1 MFVGYNLYYSYMDK
15 PTKWLNKVAKQ
26 HNEWI
31 NIVKG
36 FGEYQYSEDI
46 VQEMYLTIYKYA
58 DESKIIKNNIVSR
71 GYIFFTLRSIYF
83 QYYNKKGMIN
93 KVYLDDYNINPPDQ
107 TNMDE
112 QEAFHKLCTKI
123 DNYIN
128 NWHWYEKK
136 LFEIYRDTDL
146 SIRKIAN
153 KTNISWVSIFNT
165 LKNSKTEIRKKFNE
179 DYEDLKNED
188 YDRI

>member
-1 MFVGYNLYYSYMDK
+1 MEK
-15 PTKWLNKVAKQ
+15 PVKWLNKVAEQ

-31 NIVKG
+31 RIVKS
-36 FGEYQYSEDI
+36 FGEYQYCEDI

-58 DESKIIKNNIVSR
+58 DERKIIKNNIVSR

-107 TNMDE
+107 TNMEE

-128 NWHWYEKK
+128 DWHWYEKK

-188 YDRI
+188 YERI

>member
-1 MFVGYNLYYSYMDK
+1 
-15 PTKWLNKVAKQ
+15 
-26 HNEWI
+26 
-31 NIVKG
+31 
-36 FGEYQYSEDI
+36 
-46 VQEMYLTIYKYA
+46 
-58 DESKIIKNNIVSR
+58 
-71 GYIFFTLRSIYF
+71 
-83 QYYNKKGMIN
+83 MIN

-107 TNMDE
+107 TNMEE

-128 NWHWYEKK
+128 DWHWYEKK